1 MADAAKLNHYLTE
14 LAKDVDGYLQSGSA
28 SIIWSLFEV
37 QEELGITDN
46 IAEIGVYHGRLFVFL
61 CHAAEDGEIAF
72 AIDVFNSAPH
82 IQGIETD
89 ADALRF
95 SDANLKRN
103 LAAAGIG
110 EDKTRIV
117 TANSQDMTAPEMR
130 ALTGGANVRLFSVD
144 GDHSRAGVRH
154 DLGLAEAALAAGGV
168 ILADDLFN
176 TLCPSLTEGIIDYFG
191 EGAPDLEPVAII
203 ASNGPLITGGAKLL
217 LARPQFAPVYKAYLR
232 LLNRDNFRH
241 AVPFLGFENVLV
253 FDFQG
258 APVRHPLDAAVRAAV
273 ARFMNEDARF

>member
-1 MADAAKLNHYLTE
+1 MPDAAKLTHYLTE

-28 SIIWSLFEV
+28 SVIWSLFEV
-37 QEELGITDN
+37 QEELGIAGN

-61 CHAAEDGEIAF
+61 CHAAADGETAF
-72 AIDVFNSAPH
+72 AIDVFDSQPH

-89 ADALRF
+89 EDRQRF
-95 SDANLKRN
+95 SDTNLKRN

-110 EDKTRIV
+110 DDKARIV
-117 TANSQDMTAPEMR
+117 TANSQDMTRPDMQ

-144 GDHSRAGVRH
+144 GDHSRTGVRH
-154 DLGLAEAALAAGGV
+154 DLGLAEAALCDGGV

-191 EGAPDLEPVAII
+191 ADTPDLEPVAII

-217 LARPQFAPVYKAYLR
+217 LARAQFANVYKAYLR
-232 LLNRDNFRH
+232 LLNRENFRH

-258 APVRHPLDAAVRAAV
+258 APVRHPLDDAVRAAV
-273 ARFMNEDARF
+273 ARFMSEEAH

>member
-1 MADAAKLNHYLTE
+1 MADAAKLTHYLTE

-37 QEELGITDN
+37 QDELGITGN

-61 CHAAEDGEIAF
+61 CHAAHDGETAF
-72 AIDVFNSAPH
+72 AIDVFDQAPH
-82 IQGIETD
+82 IQGIETEED
-89 ADALRF
+89 RLRF

-103 LAAAGIG
+103 LAAAG
-110 EDKTRIV
+110 
-117 TANSQDMTAPEMR
+117 QR
-130 ALTGGANVRLFSVD
+130 AHLGRRHFLAVGGDDAGFIIADAGGANVRLFSVD
-144 GDHSRAGVRH
+144 GDHSGAGVRH

-168 ILADDLFN
+168 ILVDDLFN

-191 EGAPDLEPVAII
+191 KGTPDLEPVAII

-217 LARPQFAPVYKAYLR
+217 LARPQFAHVYKAYLR

-258 APVRHPLDAAVRAAV
+258 APVRHPLDDAVRAAV
-273 ARFMNEDARF
+273 ARFMNEDADA